1 MNRLITLINSLTV
14 FDIRRFEARLVA
26 TIASVSVSENCQVT
40 IDSVQETQ
48 LATFEHRV
56 L

>member
-26 TIASVSVSENCQVT
+26 TIASVSVCKNSQVT
-40 IDSVQETQ
+40 ISSVQETQ